1 MTYDI
6 EIQALA
12 WNRHKNVTELNQLLE
27 AQLSPL
33 DNWISNG
40 NKLTIKNLHRFTST
54 HLITH

>member
-40 NKLTIKNLHRFTST
+40 NTYIN
-54 HLITH
+54 